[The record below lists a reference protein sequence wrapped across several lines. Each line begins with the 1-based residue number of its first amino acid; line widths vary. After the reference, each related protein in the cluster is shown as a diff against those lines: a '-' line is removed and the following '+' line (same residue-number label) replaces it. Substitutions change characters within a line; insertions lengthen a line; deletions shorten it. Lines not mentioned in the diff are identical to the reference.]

1 MAITERYVSSLA
13 GGGGSGTS
21 GSPWTL
27 SEAIAS
33 AAAGDRINIKADGT
47 YTRGASDTFA
57 TAGTAT
63 SPIVWRGYSST
74 IGDATVARSSGG
86 ALNTTN
92 MPTITYS
99 ATFQANNTGANNV
112 FESINF
118 TGNRS
123 GAIVSSSGSDSCI
136 INCKVANSSTNASAK
151 AIDITSTRGS
161 AVNCDAS
168 TAATGGTCAI
178 DVANGTNCRVIG
190 CRVTSPGS
198 VGIRCASNAVIV
210 GNTIYGC
217 GTNGIYMNA
226 ATGTPVIL
234 ANTIYASVDD
244 GIEII
249 NTATNP
255 QFIIGNHITDGGAY
269 GINNNAAACAMFTA
283 FNRTRDNT
291 SGASSGSADWFTG
304 TSIRNVTTD
313 TGGDTTDYTTP
324 GGSPP
329 DLSLIAAAPGISGGY
344 GYLTDIGSTGTPVV
358 TASGGA
364 YVIGG

>member
-27 SEAIAS
+27 SEAISS

-47 YTRGASDTFA
+47 YTRGASDTFG

-63 SPIVWRGYSST
+63 SPIVWRGYTTT
-74 IGDATVARSSGG
+74 IGDATTARSSGG
-86 ALNTTN
+86 AIDTTN
-92 MPTITYS
+92 MPTISYS
-99 ATFQANNTGANNV
+99 ATYQLNNTGANNV

-123 GAIVSSSGSDSCI
+123 GAVVTVAGSDSCI

-151 AIDITSTRGS
+151 GVDITSTRGS
-161 AVNCDAS
+161 VVNSDVSIGAS
-168 TAATGGTCAI
+168 GGTCAI

-190 CRVTSPGS
+190 CRVTATGS
-198 VGIRCASNAVIV
+198 VGIRCASNAIIV
-210 GNTIYGC
+210 GNTIYTC

-226 ATGTPVIL
+226 STGTPVI
-234 ANTIYASVDD
+234 AGNTIYGCAGD
-244 GIEII
+244 GINVI

-255 QFIIGNHITDGGAY
+255 QFIVGNHVTDNGAY
-269 GINNNAAACAMFTA
+269 GINVNGASCAVMSA
-283 FNRTRDNT
+283 MNRTRDNT
-291 SGASSGSADWFTG
+291 SGASSGAADWFTG

-313 TGGDTTDYTTP
+313 SGGDTTDYTNP
-324 GGSPP
+324 AGSPP
-329 DLSLIAAAPGISGGY
+329 DLSLIAGAAGISGGY
-344 GYLTDIGSTGTPVV
+344 SYLNDIGANGTPIV
-358 TASGGA
+358 TGGGGA